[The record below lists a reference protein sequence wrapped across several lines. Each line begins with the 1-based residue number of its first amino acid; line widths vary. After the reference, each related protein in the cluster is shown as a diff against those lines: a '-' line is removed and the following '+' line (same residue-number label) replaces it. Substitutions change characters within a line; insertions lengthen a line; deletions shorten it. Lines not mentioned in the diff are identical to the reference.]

1 MSTPRENR
9 QLGAQLETIRS
20 RLMADPSREELES
33 LQLQVDVL
41 QKWDRL
47 MVGNLMRRE
56 EHHDHMDDHVH
67 ISEP

>member
-1 MSTPRENR
+1 
-9 QLGAQLETIRS
+9 
-20 RLMADPSREELES
+20 MADPSREELES